1 MPKTPDNIVFK
12 LFYYVGYIY
21 IIGAFLAGSY
31 VTYDWFKNRR
41 KNDGNH

>member
-1 MPKTPDNIVFK
+1 MPKMPDDIIFK

-31 VTYDWFKNRR
+31 ITYDWFKNRR
-41 KNDGNH
+41 KNNGNS